1 VNGLIIVVILFAL
14 FWLLLIRPQR
24 RRQAAQNELIASVE
38 VGDEIV
44 TAGGLYGHVVG
55 VGEDELLVEIAPGI
69 NVRIARRA
77 VAGVVGPEEEEDE
90 EEDEDELEEGAEEEP
105 EEEHE
110 EAPEAAEAKH
120 EAATDETPR

>member
-1 VNGLIIVVILFAL
+1 MSTLVLVVILFLL

-24 RRQAAQNELIASVE
+24 RRQAALNQVIANVE

-55 VGEDELLVEIAPGI
+55 VGEDELLVEIAPGT

-77 VAGVVGPEEEEDE
+77 VAGVVGPDEEEDE
-90 EEDEDELEEGAEEEP
+90 EETEEQGEEETRGELEEPAAAEEEP
-105 EEEHE
+105 
-110 EAPEAAEAKH
+110 APG
-120 EAATDETPR
+120 ETPR

>member
-1 VNGLIIVVILFAL
+1 MSFLVVVVVLFVL

-24 RRQAAQNELIASVE
+24 RRQAELNQTIASLE

-55 VGEDELLVEIAPGI
+55 VGDDELLVEIAPGT

-77 VAGVVGPEEEEDE
+77 VAGVVGPDE

-105 EEEHE
+105 EAAHE
-110 EAPEAAEAKH
+110 EAPAAAEAEH
-120 EAATDETPR
+120 ETAGDETPR

>member
-1 VNGLIIVVILFAL
+1 VSVLIIVVILFLL

-24 RRQAAQNELIASVE
+24 RRQAELTQTIASIE

-55 VGEDELLVEIAPGI
+55 VGDDELLVEIAQGT

-77 VAGVVGPEEEEDE
+77 VAGVVGPDE
-90 EEDEDELEEGAEEEP
+90 EEDEDEDETEGELE
-105 EEEHE
+105 H
-110 EAPEAAEAKH
+110 APEAAEAEH
-120 EAATDETPR
+120 EPTPGETPR